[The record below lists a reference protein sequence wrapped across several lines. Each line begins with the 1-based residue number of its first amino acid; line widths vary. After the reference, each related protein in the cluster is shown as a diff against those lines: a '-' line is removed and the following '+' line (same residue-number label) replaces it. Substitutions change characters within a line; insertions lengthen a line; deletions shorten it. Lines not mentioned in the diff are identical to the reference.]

1 LHFSTLLAGVPSNAQ
16 LALTLLR
23 IGEEHNTP
31 LPPPPQYTEAPP
43 ERSLTPEL
51 EDNLPPVNEDFAE
64 RDLSHDHE
72 FHEGDAT
79 EVEDDAITQE
89 TSGASDHKTT
99 KKHRFLGFLKG
110 TAKAGVTATLGADRV
125 KASIGSNKS
134 KQRQGVLRKRQYQDG
149 PSMFKCRYGG
159 KKGWLMIVSGVSRY
173 FFTGI
178 SNTPVTCI
186 VH

>member
-1 LHFSTLLAGVPSNAQ
+1 LYSTLLKGVPSNAQ

-31 LPPPPQYTEAPP
+31 LPPPPQYTDEPP
-43 ERSLTPEL
+43 ERSVTPEL
-51 EDNLPPVNEDFAE
+51 DENLPPVNEDFAE

-72 FHEGDAT
+72 FRDDDAT
-79 EVEDDAITQE
+79 EVDDEDAAIKQE
-89 TSGASDHKTT
+89 TRGASDNIKT

-125 KASIGSNKS
+125 KASIGSSKS

-149 PSMFKCRYGG
+149 PSMFKCRYDG
-159 KKGWLMIVSGVSRY
+159 KKGWLLIVSGVSHLSSSSSVSRAY
-173 FFTGI
+173 
-178 SNTPVTCI
+178 
-186 VH
+186 H